1 MTRTRSDSSSW
12 VNGRTGAVTA
22 TRAALEVI
30 ARLRAAHGPLLLHQS
45 GGCCD
50 GTAPMCVG
58 ADELPPGPGD
68 VLLGDLDG
76 VPFYIDAD
84 QYTRWGRPRFVI
96 DVAPGDTGSFSL
108 EGTLDVHFVT
118 RTRVPR

>member
-1 MTRTRSDSSSW
+1 
-12 VNGRTGAVTA
+12 VAVSA
-22 TRAALEVI
+22 TPAALEVLR
-30 ARLRAAHGPLLLHQS
+30 RLRAAHGPLALHQS

-58 ADELPPGPGD
+58 HDELPPGPGD
-68 VLLGDLDG
+68 IQLGELEG

-84 QYTRWGRPRFVI
+84 QYDRWGRPRFVI

-108 EGTLDVHFVT
+108 EGLEGVHFVT
-118 RTRVPR
+118 HSEATPP